1 MYHFFKGLGAKCS
14 STSKSLQGEP
24 QGEKKKGDHAARV
37 LRHMAS
43 LALRLLFWSFVVGF
57 ALIALAVLTLQIP
70 PVQQR
75 LASRLSRLFSDDS
88 LTISV
93 RRVHLT
99 PTLGL
104 NLRDLLVLDLNRDT
118 LLYASHLHTSLS
130 GIADGGKKV
139 VLGQT
144 VVKELELNLLYDSSG
159 TLNLTRVLRYAL
171 PLKSENTPSA
181 KAFRL
186 DIQRIR
192 VVDGVFNMR
201 KIGQTQTPGSL
212 NYKNMSLQALN
223 VDAQH
228 FRSARDSVQMDIKAL
243 SCHDHSGLTI
253 SELSSKFRIC
263 KRSMH
268 FFDFNFTDGAS
279 RLAVPS
285 LRMEYT
291 HWKSLGNFIDSVY
304 IESEIDTSSVSTSTL
319 SYFMP
324 LSVAEEITAS
334 IAGHFR
340 GSVSD
345 FRLRNFDVRIGEQTH
360 LRLDGDVAGLPK
372 IQDVIAN
379 IELETLDTDTRS
391 AMLLARAFSPSLS
404 ADYKMLN
411 RINQIH
417 FRGVLTGFFGDFVA
431 YGRLDTDVGSV
442 RMDMGLSLK
451 DKGVTEFNGRLNTIG
466 LQLGRV
472 ADNPLLGR
480 LDLTAQTRGV
490 YRPSDGGVSA
500 QVHSRIDRFD
510 FRGHSYRNMLI
521 EGQVAPRG
529 YRGKIEAHDSI
540 VELQFDGMVDFADSV
555 PIFQFDLHVPHANLS
570 AMGVMPPDSVSSVAF
585 TMKSFF
591 HGNKLDNFQGEVR
604 VRDLRYQ
611 HSKGVLEMNRVALVA
626 ENTPAG
632 GKELRFD
639 SPAVQ
644 AKLWGRYRYDSVPA
658 AVHRL
663 LRQHTSALGI
673 DSTELSGP
681 QRAYS
686 PGYTLLV
693 RVNNVNPVLQVVY
706 PRLQLARGSE
716 LRAEYDPKSQQLSA
730 DMVITQ
736 ASYGNI
742 TMRDVRLAAARKD
755 SVLSVALRAPELH
768 VGGTKLD
775 STRLNLLIG
784 DSRAK
789 LDLQT
794 AAPQLAQSKAEVH
807 INATLRPAF
816 RGRPPSLALRPNNT
830 HFSIGGQDWYL
841 SNAIIAIDT
850 TAAEVRNF
858 RLYSGQGA
866 LSVDGIFS
874 AVATDTVSVGIENID
889 LSPFSGFIPPERSLA
904 GNVTG
909 TVKLGSILD
918 TVGVALDCG
927 IEDLMLGGAYVGTLK
942 LAGAWH
948 QSDKIVRL
956 QMKNRSYDGRE
967 DIAMRL
973 NYDPTA
979 QHFDG
984 MLRMDSWDF
993 SLLRSLTLG
1002 AVQSRGGRLNGEI
1015 YFSGT
1020 PSTPRFDGTLRF
1032 DKSKVFV
1039 KMLGMSFLT
1048 SSQIALSGRKVLF
1061 NRFTIDDPSGHPLRL
1076 DGQVDLDS
1084 LRNPYVSLRAQ
1095 TDRFQLLHTTQRDNP
1110 LYYGNL
1116 IATTQADL
1124 EGRLKE
1130 LKLQLRARTEQGTE
1144 LVFQLPQ
1151 QSTAKENK
1159 YLEFAVSA
1167 GDSAAQAAKSH
1178 AQAAALQS
1186 KSSVGINLQLE
1197 ITPAALFNI
1206 IIDPSTGGAIN
1217 AHGDGNLQ
1225 LHIPQG
1231 NAPALLYGEYQI
1243 QRGEYNFVLGS
1254 VLTKKFSI
1262 LNGSAIQFNGNPID
1276 ARLDINA
1283 VHEVRTSL
1291 DRLVLSDE
1299 ARYKRRVEVECKIH
1313 IGGTARDPELSFGI
1327 EVPQADAEVQG
1338 LLASA
1343 LSTDE
1348 KKMRQFASLLAL
1360 GMFFPDS
1367 RSSNTTVASA
1377 SGTQMGNLVIS
1388 SLSDFLFSQINS
1400 WLSSSSGVSIGL
1412 GVNYNMADGS
1422 NQKLEDET
1430 EVSFSMQL
1438 DRLGL
1443 NIDANWDVS
1452 KNNTTSAVAGDV
1464 SVSKQSKYV
1473 RNLQYKAFARSNDDL
1488 VFSDLSPY
1496 TAGVGVSYS
1505 DSFDSLR
1512 ELWERV
1518 KGAFTRKPK
1527 ESVAPDAQEGDEN
1540 QDTAM
1545 PLDSTARSNNAVGG
1559 HTE

>member
-1 MYHFFKGLGAKCS
+1 M
-14 STSKSLQGEP
+14 
-24 QGEKKKGDHAARV
+24 
-37 LRHMAS
+37 
-43 LALRLLFWSFVVGF
+43 VGF
-57 ALIALAVLTLQIP
+57 ALVALVVLTLQFP
-70 PVQQR
+70 PAQR
-75 LASRLSRLFSDDS
+75 LIASRLSGLVSDDS
-88 LTISV
+88 LTISI
-93 RRVHLT
+93 RRIHVT

-104 NLRDLLVLDLNRDT
+104 NIRDLLVLDLNRDT
-118 LLYASHLHTSLS
+118 LLYASHLQTSLS
-130 GIADGGKKV
+130 GIAAGGKKV

-144 VVKELELNLLYDSSG
+144 VVKKLHFNLLYDSSG
-159 TLNLTRVLRYAL
+159 ALNLTHVLHYAL
-171 PLKSENTPSA
+171 PPKRKKTPSA

-192 VVDGVFNMR
+192 IVDGVFNMR
-201 KIGQTQTPGSL
+201 RLGQRQIPGRL
-212 NYKNMSLQALN
+212 NYGNMSLQELN
-223 VDAQH
+223 VDARH

-243 SCHDHSGLTI
+243 SCHDHSGLTLA
-253 SELSSKFRIC
+253 ELSSKFRIC

-279 RLAVPS
+279 RLAIPS
-285 LRMEYT
+285 LRMEYSR
-291 HWKSLGNFIDSVY
+291 WKSLGNFVDSVY
-304 IESEIDTSSVSTSTL
+304 IESRIDTSSVSTSTL

-324 LSVAEEITAS
+324 LTVAEEITAS
-334 IAGHFR
+334 LAGHFR

-360 LRLDGDVAGLPK
+360 LRLDGDVAGLPR

-391 AMLLARAFSPSLS
+391 AMQLARAFSPSVS
-404 ADYKMLN
+404 ANSMMLN
-411 RINQIH
+411 RINKIH

-480 LDLTAQTRGV
+480 VDLTAQTRGV
-490 YRPSDGGVSA
+490 YKPSDGGVSA

-510 FRGHSYRNMLI
+510 FRGHSYRNVLI

-529 YRGKIEAHDSI
+529 YRGKIEARDSI

-555 PIFQFDLHVPHANLS
+555 PIFQFDLQVPHADLS
-570 AMGVMPPDSVSSVAF
+570 AMGIMPPDSVAAVAF
-585 TMKSFF
+585 SMRSFF
-591 HGNKLDNFQGEVR
+591 HGNNLDNFQGEVMI
-604 VRDLRYQ
+604 RDLRYQ

-626 ENTPAG
+626 ENGREG

-644 AKLWGRYRYDSVPA
+644 AKLWGRYRYDSVPV
-658 AVHRL
+658 AVRRL
-663 LRQHTSALGI
+663 VRQHTSALGVN
-673 DSTELSGP
+673 STVLSRP
-681 QRAYS
+681 RRAYA

-693 RVNNVNPVLQVVY
+693 RVNNANPVLRVVY
-706 PRLQLARGSE
+706 PRLQLGRGSE
-716 LRAEYDPKSQQLSA
+716 LRAEYDPKSQQLTA
-730 DMVITQ
+730 DMAITQ
-736 ASYGNI
+736 ASYGNV

-755 SVLSVALRAPELH
+755 SVLSVALTAPELH
-768 VGGTKLD
+768 VGGTALD
-775 STRLNLLIG
+775 STRIKLLLG
-784 DSRAK
+784 DSRAR

-794 AAPQLAQSKAEVH
+794 AAPKVAQSQADVH

-816 RGRPPSLALRPNNT
+816 RGRPPSLALRPSNT
-830 HFSIGGQDWYL
+830 IFSVGGQKWYL

-874 AVATDTVSVGIENID
+874 AAAADTVSVGIENID
-889 LSPFSGFIPPERSLA
+889 LSQFSGFMPPERSLA

-927 IEDLMLGGAYVGTLK
+927 IEDLTLGGAYVGTLQ

-948 QSDKIVRL
+948 QSDRIVRL
-956 QMKNRSYDGRE
+956 QMKNRSYDGHE
-967 DIAMRL
+967 DIALRL

-979 QHFDG
+979 QLFDG
-984 MLRMDSWDF
+984 RLRLDSWDF

-1015 YFSGT
+1015 HFSGT
-1020 PSTPRFDGTLRF
+1020 PSTPRFDGSLRF
-1032 DKSKVFV
+1032 DRSKVFV
-1039 KMLGMSFLT
+1039 QMLGMSFLT
-1048 SSQIALSGRKVLF
+1048 SSQIELSGRKVLF
-1061 NRFTIDDPSGHPLRL
+1061 NRFTIDDPEGHPLRL

-1130 LKLQLRARTEQGTE
+1130 LKLRLRARTEQGTE

-1159 YLEFAVSA
+1159 YLEFSVSA
-1167 GDSAAQAAKSH
+1167 SDSAALAARSRS
-1178 AQAAALQS
+1178 QSAAMQS
-1186 KSSVGINLQLE
+1186 QSSVGIDLQLE

-1225 LHIPQG
+1225 LRIPQS
-1231 NAPALLYGEYQI
+1231 NAPTLLYGEYRI

-1262 LNGSAIQFNGNPID
+1262 SSGSAMQFNGNPLD
-1276 ARLDINA
+1276 AQLDINA

-1299 ARYKRRVEVECKIH
+1299 ERYKRRVEVECKIH
-1313 IGGTARDPELSFGI
+1313 IGGTARDPKLSFDI

-1338 LLASA
+1338 LLATA
-1343 LSTDE
+1343 LNTDE

-1377 SGTQMGNLVIS
+1377 GGTQMGNLVIS

-1400 WLSSSSGVSIGL
+1400 WLSSNSGVSIGL
-1412 GVNYNMADGS
+1412 GVNYNMADGTS
-1422 NQKLEDET
+1422 QKLQDET

-1452 KNNTTSAVAGDV
+1452 KNNTSSAVAGDV

-1518 KGAFTRKPK
+1518 KGAFARRPK
-1527 ESVAPDAQEGDEN
+1527 GGAASDTPESDEGV
-1540 QDTAM
+1540 DTAG
-1545 PLDSTARSNNAVGG
+1545 PLDSTGAK
-1559 HTE
+1559 